1 MPNVIFKKTFKM
13 KPSGFKVAH
22 EKTFSFHGTAVS
34 QGLIAAVNQALA
46 AMHLTGKAQPLQF
59 RRNSNGHYAAE
70 MNHDYQKYHEE
81 DAIVAVLDVMEVMG
95 WTFKFQY
102 DTEVQSEKLGGS
114 SMTSREL
121 FMFHKPV

>member
-1 MPNVIFKKTFKM
+1 MPNIIFKKTFKM

-22 EKTFSFHGTAVS
+22 EKSFSFHGSAVS
-34 QGLIAAVNQALA
+34 QDLIVAVNQKLA
-46 AMHLTGKAQPLQF
+46 SLHLTGKSKPLQF
-59 RRNSNGHYAAE
+59 GPDNNGHYAAE

-102 DTEVQSEKLGGS
+102 DTEINSEKLGGS
-114 SMTSREL
+114 SFTKREQ
-121 FMFHKPV
+121 FIFHKPL